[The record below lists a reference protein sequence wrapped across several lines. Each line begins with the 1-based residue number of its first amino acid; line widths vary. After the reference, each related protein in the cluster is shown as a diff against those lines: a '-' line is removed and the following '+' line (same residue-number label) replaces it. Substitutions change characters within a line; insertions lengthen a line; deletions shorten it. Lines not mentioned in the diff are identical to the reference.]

1 MRNPMIIAAVA
12 SLALWASPASAK
24 TVNTEFKTDL
34 DPCCAA
40 PADDN
45 GGSAEYKK
53 QVANGTTTKQERFR
67 AQATIEL
74 PSAAL
79 GLATVAD
86 AQAADVRVILS
97 RASVDYAECSLV
109 MVDIDRE
116 TEIED
121 GEAVVKT
128 EAEFLVDV
136 RNLLK
141 KSSLLPRN
149 LVGACDM
156 DLSTPGIQDGVPAVQ
171 AGDAATVTLVDPSEA
186 AVDTASRTLDKDFLQ
201 GAF

>member
-1 MRNPMIIAAVA
+1 MIIAAVA
-12 SLALWASPASAK
+12 SLALWAAPVSAK
-24 TVNTEFKTDL
+24 TVNTELKTGL

-40 PADDN
+40 PAENN

-67 AQATIEL
+67 AQASIEL

-97 RASVDYAECSLV
+97 RASVDYAECALV
-109 MVDIDRE
+109 MVDTDQE

-121 GEAVVKT
+121 GEVVVKT

-136 RNLLK
+136 RNLLRK
-141 KSSLLPRN
+141 TTLLPRN
-149 LVGACDM
+149 LVGACDT
-156 DLSTPGIQDGVPAVQ
+156 DLGTPGVQDGVPVVQ
-171 AGDAATVTLVDPSEA
+171 AGDIATVTLVDPTEA

-201 GAF
+201 GTF

>member
-1 MRNPMIIAAVA
+1 MRNYVRVLAVA
-12 SLALWASPASAK
+12 GLALWAAPASAK

-67 AQATIEL
+67 AQARIEL

-86 AQAADVRVILS
+86 AEAADVRVILT

-109 MVDIDRE
+109 MVDTDQE
-116 TEIED
+116 TELED
-121 GEAVVKT
+121 GELVVKT

-136 RNLLK
+136 RNILRK
-141 KSSLLPRN
+141 GSLLPRN
-149 LVGACDM
+149 LVGACDT
-156 DLSTPGIQDGVPAVQ
+156 DLATPGIQDGVPVVQ
-171 AGDAATVTLVDPSEA
+171 AGDVATVTLVDPTEA

-201 GAF
+201 GTF

>member
-1 MRNPMIIAAVA
+1 MRNHMMIVAVA
-12 SLALWASPASAK
+12 ILALWAAPASAK

-40 PADDN
+40 PTDDN

-67 AQATIEL
+67 AQARIEL
-74 PSAAL
+74 PSATL
-79 GLATVAD
+79 GLTNVAD

-97 RASVDYAECSLV
+97 RASVDYAECALV
-109 MVDIDRE
+109 MVGTDQE
-116 TEIED
+116 TEMED
-121 GEAVVKT
+121 GDLVVKT

-136 RNLLK
+136 RNLFK
-141 KSSLLPRN
+141 KGSPLLRA
-149 LVGACDM
+149 LVGDCDI
-156 DLSTPGIQDGVPAVQ
+156 DLSTVGIQSGVPVVQ
-171 AGDAATVTLVDPSEA
+171 AGDSATVTLVDPTEA

-201 GAF
+201 GTF

>member
-1 MRNPMIIAAVA
+1 MRNYVRVLAVA
-12 SLALWASPASAK
+12 GLALWAAPASAK

-67 AQATIEL
+67 AQARIEL

-86 AQAADVRVILS
+86 AEAADVRVILT

-109 MVDIDRE
+109 MVDTDQE
-116 TEIED
+116 TELED
-121 GEAVVKT
+121 GELVVKT

-136 RNLLK
+136 RNILRK
-141 KSSLLPRN
+141 GSLLPRN
-149 LVGACDM
+149 LVGACDT
-156 DLSTPGIQDGVPAVQ
+156 DLATPGIQDGVPVVQ
-171 AGDAATVTLVDPSEA
+171 ADDVATVTLVDPTGA

-201 GAF
+201 GTF